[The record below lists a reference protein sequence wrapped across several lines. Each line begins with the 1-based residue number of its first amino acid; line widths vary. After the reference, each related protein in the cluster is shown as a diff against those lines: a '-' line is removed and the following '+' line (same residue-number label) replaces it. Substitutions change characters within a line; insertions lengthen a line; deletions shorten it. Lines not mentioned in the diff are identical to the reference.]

1 MLYESQYLLE
11 EMGRQRIEALRKETE
26 EKRLLKM
33 GEPIKSEV
41 NRFVPYAI
49 AFTSILIAI
58 TAI

>member
-41 NRFVPYAI
+41 RRYMPYALV
-49 AFTSILIAI
+49 FTSILIAI
-58 TAI
+58 ATI

>member
-33 GEPIKSEV
+33 GEMTKSEV
-41 NRFVPYAI
+41 RRFMPYAI
-49 AFTSILIAI
+49 AITSILIAI

>member
-11 EMGRQRIEALRKETE
+11 EIGRQRIEALRNETE
-26 EKRLLKM
+26 ERRLLKM
-33 GEPIKSEV
+33 GERTKAKV
-41 NRFVPYAI
+41 NRYVPLAI

>member
-11 EMGRQRIEALRKETE
+11 EMGRQRIEALRNETE

-33 GEPIKSEV
+33 GETTKAEV
-41 NRFVPYAI
+41 NRDVPYAI
-49 AFTSILIAI
+49 ALTSILIAI

>member
-11 EMGRQRIEALRKETE
+11 EMGRQRIETLRNETE

-33 GEPIKSEV
+33 GETTKAEV
-41 NRFVPYAI
+41 NRCVPYAI
-49 AFTSILIAI
+49 ALTSILIAI

>member
-11 EMGRQRIEALRKETE
+11 EMGRQRIETLRNETE

-33 GEPIKSEV
+33 GETTKADV
-41 NRFVPYAI
+41 TRYVPSAI
-49 AFTSILIAI
+49 ALSSILIAI

>member
-33 GEPIKSEV
+33 GEPIISEV
-41 NRFVPYAI
+41 RRYMPYAL

-58 TAI
+58 ATI

>member
-11 EMGRQRIEALRKETE
+11 EIGRQRIEALHNETE

-33 GEPIKSEV
+33 GEMTRAKV
-41 NRFVPYAI
+41 NRYVPYAI

>member
-11 EMGRQRIEALRKETE
+11 EMGRQRIEMFSTKTE

-33 GEPIKSEV
+33 GERHTSEV
-41 NRFVPYAI
+41 KRFMPYAI
-49 AFTSILIAI
+49 VFTSILIAI

>member
-11 EMGRQRIEALRKETE
+11 EIGRQRIETLRNETE

-33 GEPIKSEV
+33 GETTKAEV
-41 NRFVPYAI
+41 NRYVPYAI
-49 AFTSILIAI
+49 ALTSILIAI

>member
-11 EMGRQRIEALRKETE
+11 EIGRQRIEALRNEAE
-26 EKRLLKM
+26 EKRLIKM
-33 GEPIKSEV
+33 GDMTKAKV
-41 NRFVPYAI
+41 NRYVPYAI

>member
-11 EMGRQRIEALRKETE
+11 EMGRQRIEALRSETE

-33 GEPIKSEV
+33 GETTKSEV
-41 NRFVPYAI
+41 TRFMPYAV

>member
-11 EMGRQRIEALRKETE
+11 EMGRQRIETLRNETE

-33 GEPIKSEV
+33 GETTKAEV
-41 NRFVPYAI
+41 TRYVPYAI
-49 AFTSILIAI
+49 ALTSILIAI

>member
-11 EMGRQRIEALRKETE
+11 EMGRQRLEALRNETE
-26 EKRLLKM
+26 ERRFLKM
-33 GEPIKSEV
+33 GEPSKSDV

-49 AFTSILIAI
+49 ALTSILIAI